1 MLAYCGHEGSKVTLE
16 FMPTMKLT
24 RWLSAATLVVLSGI
38 GSLIWFDRAGMPQSP
53 AAAARP
59 LDREAA
65 EPITPL
71 PQFVQLDPKKVALG
85 RRLFHEAKLSADG
98 SISCASCHDLA
109 RGGVDRR
116 PRSLGIGGR
125 EGSLNA
131 PTVFNSGFN
140 FRQFWDGRA
149 EALEDQVDG
158 PLQHPAEM
166 GATWP
171 QALAFLSADA
181 AYRKEFGELFRDGV
195 SAANVRDA
203 IATFE
208 RSLATPNSRFDRFL
222 RGEAAALSE
231 TERAGYKLFKH
242 IGCTSCH
249 QGVNIGGNSYQRLGV
264 LEDYFAARGQVTEA
278 DLGRFNITRR
288 EEDRY
293 LFKVPA
299 LRNIALTAPYLHDGS
314 AKTLQ
319 DVVAIM
325 ARYQLNLKLNDGD
338 VDKIVAFL
346 RTLTGEYQGRLLE

>member
-1 MLAYCGHEGSKVTLE
+1 MATPE
-16 FMPTMKLT
+16 FMRTMKLN
-24 RWLSAATLVVLSGI
+24 RWFFAASLAALAGI
-38 GSLIWFDRAGMPQSP
+38 GSVAWFGRTVIPQVP
-53 AAAARP
+53 ASVPARF
-59 LDREAA
+59 LEGEAA
-65 EPITPL
+65 GPITPL
-71 PQFVQLDPKKVALG
+71 PMSMQMNTKKVALG
-85 RRLFHEAKLSADG
+85 SRLFHEPKLSADG

-109 RGGVDRR
+109 RGGVDRQ
-116 PRSLGIGGR
+116 PRSRGIGGR
-125 EGSLNA
+125 EGNINA

-171 QALAFLSADA
+171 QALAFLNADA
-181 AYRKEFGELFRDGV
+181 TYRKEFAALFPDGV

-222 RGEAAALSE
+222 RGDAKALGE
-231 TERAGYKLFKH
+231 TERAGYKLFKQ

-264 LEDYFAARGQVTEA
+264 MEDYFTVRGKITGA

-293 LFKVPA
+293 LFKVPS
-299 LRNIALTAPYLHDGS
+299 LRNVALTAPYLHDGS
-314 AKTLQ
+314 AKSLH

-325 ARYQLNLKLNDGD
+325 ARYQLALTLDAAD
-338 VDKIVAFL
+338 IDRIVAFL
-346 RTLTGEYQGRLLE
+346 HSLTGEYQGRPLE